1 MTESIKSQREIL
13 DKLQIEKL
21 NPMQHQA
28 FRVIRSAA
36 EIILLSPTGTGKT
49 LGFLL
54 PLIELLDPEK
64 DSVQALIL
72 VPSRELAMQI
82 EQVAREMGTGYK
94 MNAAY
99 GGRSIR

>member
-72 VPSRELAMQI
+72 VPSGNSPCKLSRLP
-82 EQVAREMGTGYK
+82 VK
-94 MNAAY
+94 W
-99 GGRSIR
+99 GRDIK